1 MNALP
6 PLPETAW
13 LLLVVSLPTAAA
25 TPRMRLWRGLKALG
39 GASLRDGA
47 YLLPNLAGLRVQLQA
62 LIKDTAREDGKAWL
76 LSVQAA
82 DAQEDAEFRALFD
95 RTPEYAAWMA
105 ELSGARATL
114 GSADEAELLR
124 IARRHG
130 RGFDAIRKID
140 FFPNDAATRAEAQ
153 WRDFNAAIDIM
164 LSPDEPRGVAGSIPR
179 RDPTHYQGR
188 RWATRR
194 HLWVD
199 RVACAWLIRRFIDPH
214 ATFLWLDDVRQ
225 CPGDVLGFDFDGAT
239 FTHIGD
245 RVSFEV
251 LLASFGLDEDKGLA
265 RLGQMIH
272 VLDIGGTPVAEASG
286 FEAMLA
292 GARERL
298 PDDDALLDEV
308 SHVLD
313 SLRTHFA
320 STRKR

>member
-1 MNALP
+1 MN
-6 PLPETAW
+6 PLPSISETAW
-13 LLLVVSLPTAAA
+13 LLLVVSLPTSAA
-25 TPRMRLWRGLKALG
+25 TPRMRLWRGIKSLG
-39 GASLRDGA
+39 GAALRDGA
-47 YLLPNLAGLRVQLQA
+47 YLLPNLAGLRAQLQA
-62 LIKDTAREDGKAWL
+62 LAQDAASEDGKVWI

-82 DAQEDAEFRALFD
+82 DAQEDAEYRALFD
-95 RTPEYAAWMA
+95 RRPEYAAWMA

-140 FFPNDAATRAEAQ
+140 FFPNDASARAEAQ

-164 LSPDEPRGVAGSIPR
+164 LSPGEPHGVAGSIPR
-179 RDPTHYQGR
+179 RDPAQYQGR

-199 RVACAWLIRRFIDPH
+199 RVACAWLIRRFVDPH
-214 ATFLWLDDVRQ
+214 ATFLWLDDVRE
-225 CPGDVLGFDFDGAT
+225 CPDDVLGFDFDGAT

-286 FEAMLA
+286 FEAVLA

-298 PDDDALLDEV
+298 PDDDALLEEV
-308 SHVLD
+308 GQVLD
-313 SLRTHFA
+313 SLHTHF
-320 STRKR
+320 SSPRKR

>member
-1 MNALP
+1 MNTLQSIS
-6 PLPETAW
+6 ETAW
-13 LLLVVSLPTAAA
+13 LLLVVSLPTSAA
-25 TPRMRLWRGLKALG
+25 TPRMRLWRGIKSLG
-39 GASLRDGA
+39 GAALRDGA
-47 YLLPNLAGLRVQLQA
+47 YLLPNLAGLRAQLQA
-62 LIKDTAREDGKAWL
+62 LAKDAASEDGKVWV

-82 DAQEDAEFRALFD
+82 DAQEDAEYRALFD
-95 RTPEYAAWMA
+95 RRTEYAAWMA

-140 FFPNDAATRAEAQ
+140 FFPNDASSRAEAQ

-164 LSPDEPRGVAGSIPR
+164 LSPGEPHGVAGSIPR
-179 RDPTHYQGR
+179 RDPAQHQGR

-225 CPGDVLGFDFDGAT
+225 CPDDVLGFDFDGAT

-286 FEAMLA
+286 FEAVLA

-298 PDDDALLDEV
+298 PNDDALLDEV
-308 SHVLD
+308 GHVLD
-313 SLRTHFA
+313 SLHTHF
-320 STRKR
+320 SSPRKR